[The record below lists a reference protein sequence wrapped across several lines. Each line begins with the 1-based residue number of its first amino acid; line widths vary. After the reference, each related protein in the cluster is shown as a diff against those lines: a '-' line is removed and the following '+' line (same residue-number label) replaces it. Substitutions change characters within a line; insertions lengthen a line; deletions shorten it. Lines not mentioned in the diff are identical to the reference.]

1 MTTGRIS
8 FWFIDNIF
16 YWSLDNNWSLNTFV
30 WNKVSR
36 PFLQAF
42 SSLFSCVL
50 FALGSTLIQNPS
62 SGIYIRKLLFYS
74 FLASHF
80 RTDWG
85 LLPKETSNWT
95 RVLSLCTMGRPSFV
109 YKRSIVRVRRLIW
122 SMGRTN
128 IPRYIQPLGLVE
140 TPLCW
145 SQENKRSGFL
155 LVVALLFILCW
166 FRPLIFKQK
175 SRAQAATV
183 FKRYTV
189 PWVQVYCIH

>member
-85 LLPKETSNWT
+85 LLPNETSNWT

-109 YKRSIVRVRRLIW
+109 YKRSIVHKNPLFDGVRRLIPVPA
-122 SMGRTN
+122 SRCFVVY
-128 IPRYIQPLGLVE
+128 P
-140 TPLCW
+140 
-145 SQENKRSGFL
+145 L
-155 LVVALLFILCW
+155 LVPSFD
-166 FRPLIFKQK
+166 F
-175 SRAQAATV
+175 
-183 FKRYTV
+183 
-189 PWVQVYCIH
+189 